1 MNPKLK
7 RLLPILGPGW
17 VVMMADLDGPSV
29 ITAVESGI
37 QFQGKLI
44 LLLLILVIPLYLIQS
59 TSSRIGAV
67 TRKSLGKIISER
79 FGHGYTILTVL
90 STGII
95 DFAAYIGEFA
105 SASIASLI
113 LGIPVLLTI
122 LLILVFHTLIILS
135 GRYIQIERKLV
146 TISFILFIF
155 PILDIFIHP
164 AVVGP
169 QDLILY
175 SPSSSFLLLVA
186 ANIGAVI
193 MPWMLFYHQSAD
205 VDRGINVSNLDR
217 ENKGTILGAFVSEL
231 LMISIV
237 IFSWRVSQ
245 FGYSNTEDGLSF
257 LQKVFVEAVGVW
269 FVYLFALAL
278 LIASFLALLVISM
291 SMSYAMSD
299 ALKIRGSFNAS
310 LKENIVFY
318 SIYFVEIIPAAFI
331 VLYYK
336 FLIQLALTI
345 MVINSIVLAFPLY
358 VIINISSDASIM
370 GNYVI
375 SKKKKYVL
383 ILTGAI
389 IIFIGAIS
397 ILSLL

>member
-7 RLLPILGPGW
+7 KLLPILGPGW

-44 LLLLILVIPLYLIQS
+44 LLLLILTVPLYLIQS
-59 TSSRIGAV
+59 TASRIGAV
-67 TRKSLGKIISER
+67 TQKSLGKIISEK
-79 FGHGYTILTVL
+79 FGHGYTVFTVF

-95 DFAAYIGEFA
+95 DFAAYVGEFTG
-105 SASIASLI
+105 ASIASLI
-113 LGIPVLLTI
+113 LGIPVILTI
-122 LLILVFHTLIILS
+122 LLILLFHTLIIFS
-135 GRYIQIERKLV
+135 GRYIQIEGKLV
-146 TISFILFIF
+146 LISFILFIF
-155 PILDIFIHP
+155 PVLDLFIHP
-164 AVVGP
+164 DPVRP
-169 QDLILY
+169 EDLIPY
-175 SPSSSFLLLVA
+175 SPSLSFLMLVA

-205 VDRGINVSNLDR
+205 VDRGINISNLDR
-217 ENKGTILGAFVSEL
+217 ENKGTILGALISEL

-245 FGYSNTEDGLSF
+245 YGYPGTEDGLS
-257 LQKVFVEAVGVW
+257 LLEKVFINAVGVW
-269 FVYLFALAL
+269 FVYLFAVAL
-278 LIASFLALLVISM
+278 LIASFLALMVISM

-299 ALKIRGSFNAS
+299 ALKIKGSFNTS
-310 LKENIVFY
+310 IKENLAFY
-318 SIYFVEIIPAAFI
+318 AIYFVEIIPAAFI

-358 VIINISSDASIM
+358 VIIKISSDPSIM
-370 GNYVI
+370 GNYAI
-375 SKKKKYVL
+375 SNKKKYAL
-383 ILTGAI
+383 ILTGVI
-389 IIFIGAIS
+389 IISIGIIS
-397 ILSLL
+397 ILSLI